1 MANIRKIELE
11 HVKDGDIIYVTACSQ
26 CASTATISLDG
37 KLTESVQLSKE
48 TGSCDLLP
56 LKGNYK
62 AQKQGNDPLFLVID
76 IKNNSQMKVI
86 KNAIIM
92 SDLEGKEKGLN
103 FTFNIEDAVDN
114 DFNDYYV
121 NIVVWHHR
129 G

>member
-11 HVKDGDIIYVTACSQ
+11 HVKNGDIIYVTACSQ
-26 CASTATISLDG
+26 CASTATISLEG
-37 KLTESVQLSKE
+37 NLTESVKLSKE

-62 AQKQGNDPLFLVID
+62 SKKQGDEPLFLVID
-76 IKNNSQMKVI
+76 IKNDSHMKVI
-86 KNAIIM
+86 KNAVIM
-92 SDLEGKEKGLN
+92 SDFEGKEKGLN
-103 FTFNIEDAVDN
+103 FTFNIEDATDN

-121 NIVVWHHR
+121 NVVVWHHR